1 MDLCLYAHNHAVPA
15 AEVAGAVGLTSEQ
28 VERVYKDI
36 EAKRRATRYLH
47 TRPMLIERVTEVE
60 ER

>member
-1 MDLCLYAHNHAVPA
+1 VA
-15 AEVAGAVGLTSEQ
+15 AEVQLKPDQ

-47 TRPMLIERVTEVE
+47 TPPLFVDPVAEVHVE
-60 ER
+60 DA